1 MHERTDIELRSA
13 SEAGGDEGGTSLVS
27 GRRRMAQ
34 GWARSSLLWFSY
46 LGQYFVKK
54 HSILFSNTTVAEQRD
69 EIEAPCAC
77 LDSDDCETVV

>member
-1 MHERTDIELRSA
+1 
-13 SEAGGDEGGTSLVS
+13 
-27 GRRRMAQ
+27 MAQ

-54 HSILFSNTTVAEQRD
+54 HSILFANTAVAEQRD
-69 EIEAPCAC
+69 EIEVPCAC